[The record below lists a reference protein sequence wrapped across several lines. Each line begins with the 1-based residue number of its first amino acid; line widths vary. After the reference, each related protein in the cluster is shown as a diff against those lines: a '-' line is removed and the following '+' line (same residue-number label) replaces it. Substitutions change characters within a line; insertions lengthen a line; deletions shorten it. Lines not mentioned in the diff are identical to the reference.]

1 MPSQIVDRPQ
11 GEPEQEGLMRGVSK
25 AVARGVLAMSIVLVL
40 AVPAQAKPRDG
51 GRWFE
56 RKIDP
61 IVKIVKKLM
70 TSLGDGLSDPWP

>member
-1 MPSQIVDRPQ
+1 
-11 GEPEQEGLMRGVSK
+11 MRGVSK
-25 AVARGVLAMSIVLVL
+25 AVARGVLAATIVLVL

-70 TSLGDGLSDPWP
+70 TSLGDGLGDPWPKP